1 MGASQL
7 DQWCP
12 APDAAGMPLRYGGGS
27 VPVTLGKMGPNGL
40 ALDITASY
48 LKVAGSND
56 GVPAEDIFI
65 PCGLVVV

>member
-1 MGASQL
+1 M
-7 DQWCP
+7 
-12 APDAAGMPLRYGGGS
+12 
-27 VPVTLGKMGPNGL
+27 PVTLGKMGPNGL